1 MLDWCPAM
9 REVCRYWQNT
19 PMLLQTFEAV
29 ELSLQQ
35 DNDTCIDCSKAMVE
49 SVCRLIIASFHTVE
63 APLLPQKE
71 NPSLSD
77 WLSAAT
83 RALKLG
89 DVRDDRFRKL
99 VSSHHSLAEALN
111 NLRNQ
116 AGPASHGKDPYLKR
130 LAEHHRRSA
139 VLASD
144 AVIAFLH
151 QGYLDSKL
159 NPEVSR
165 EPWERFKDEN
175 ELIDAHV
182 TIHID
187 EDESN
192 QLIFKLS
199 NGDELPIQ
207 AEASRLLYLLDRGA
221 YIEAL
226 NAAKS
231 AVIKRASN
239 LDDNNEM
246 QT

>member
-1 MLDWCPAM
+1 
-9 REVCRYWQNT
+9 
-19 PMLLQTFEAV
+19 MLLQTFEAV

-35 DNDTCIDCSKAMVE
+35 DNDACIDCSKAMVE
-49 SVCRLIIASFHTVE
+49 SVCRLIVSSFHTAE
-63 APLLPQKE
+63 APLLPPKE

-89 DVRDDRFRKL
+89 DVRDDKFRKL

-116 AGPASHGKDPYLKR
+116 AGPASHGKDPYLQR

-151 QGYLDSKL
+151 QAYLDSKL

-165 EPWERFKDEN
+165 EPWERFEAHN

-182 TIHID
+182 GIRVD
-187 EDESN
+187 EDEPH
-192 QLIFKLS
+192 QLIFLLP

-207 AEASRLLYLLDRGA
+207 AEVSRLLYLLDRGA
-221 YIEAL
+221 YVEAL

-231 AVIKRASN
+231 AAETIDGNADEPIGMKA
-239 LDDNNEM
+239 
-246 QT
+246 